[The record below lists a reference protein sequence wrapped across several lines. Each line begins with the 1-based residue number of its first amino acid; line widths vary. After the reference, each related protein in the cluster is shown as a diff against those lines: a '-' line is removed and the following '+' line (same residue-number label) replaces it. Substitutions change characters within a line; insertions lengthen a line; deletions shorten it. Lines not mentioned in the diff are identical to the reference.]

1 MELTNDKNKQ
11 LAILSFIYNYISKN
25 NFPPTVREI
34 CDGIGLSSTAT
45 VHGHLLRLEKKGWI
59 VRNAAKPRAIEITQ
73 LGNKKLNLD
82 SKSIPLVKNI
92 RSKKPYFAK
101 SDIIDQFPMLPN
113 LQNYDNQ
120 LLIWQYP
127 DTSLNELQIMN
138 NDMLI
143 IHLKNQEININDII
157 VYANSFDKIKLAKLD
172 HHFKS
177 KHIKI
182 LGTVVGIYRNL
193 TN

>member
-1 MELTNDKNKQ
+1 
-11 LAILSFIYNYISKN
+11 
-25 NFPPTVREI
+25 
-34 CDGIGLSSTAT
+34 
-45 VHGHLLRLEKKGWI
+45 WI

-82 SKSIPLVKNI
+82 SKAIPLVKNI

-138 NDMLI
+138 NDM
-143 IHLKNQEININDII
+143 
-157 VYANSFDKIKLAKLD
+157 
-172 HHFKS
+172 
-177 KHIKI
+177 
-182 LGTVVGIYRNL
+182 
-193 TN
+193 